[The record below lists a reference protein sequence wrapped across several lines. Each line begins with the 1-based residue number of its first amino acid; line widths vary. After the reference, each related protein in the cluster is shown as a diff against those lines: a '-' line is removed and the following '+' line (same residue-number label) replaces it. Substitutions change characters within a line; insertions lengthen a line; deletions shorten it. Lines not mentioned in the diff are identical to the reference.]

1 MTETEKLVPKRRF
14 KEFINSSAWEQ
25 RKFADVFQ
33 PLQNNSLSRA
43 ELNYDSGSVKNIHY
57 GDILI
62 KFREVIDVNQAEL
75 PFISNDEFNIGN
87 KSLIQN
93 GDVIIADAAED
104 ETVGKCCEIKGI
116 NNVKVVSGLHTI
128 PCRPSKEFASGYLG
142 YFMNSHAYHDQL
154 LPLIQGTKIS
164 SISKS
169 ALQDTHIVF
178 PHNQEEQS
186 EISDY
191 FHNLDNLITLHQRK
205 VKKIKA
211 LKSAYLSEMFPA
223 EGECRPKRRFAGF
236 TEDWEQRKLLDFG
249 KSTGGTSIESE
260 FSEDGI
266 YKVISIGSYS
276 ENSIYTDQGLRA
288 VDSDKTRKR
297 ILNEGDLTMILND
310 KTSSGNIIG
319 RVLLIEKSGVYVY
332 NQRTERIEIYSEKYD
347 SLFLYEMLN
356 APQIREKIIKQS
368 QGNTQIY
375 VNWPI
380 IEQTEYLIPKLE
392 EQKHIGTYFKHLDHL
407 ITLHQRKLEKLQNI
421 KKAFLNEMFI

>member
-1 MTETEKLVPKRRF
+1 MSDKKCKVPKLRF
-14 KEFINSSAWEQ
+14 PGFTDEWER

-87 KSLIQN
+87 TSLIQN
-93 GDVIIADAAED
+93 GDVIMADAAED

-116 NNVKVVSGLHTI
+116 NDVKVVSGLHTI

-191 FHNLDNLITLHQRK
+191 FHNLDNLITLHKRK
-205 VKKIKA
+205 SKNLQKLKKGLLQK
-211 LKSAYLSEMFPA
+211 MFPKNK
-223 EGECRPKRRFAGF
+223 ECVPELRFPGF
-236 TEDWEQRKLLDFG
+236 TDTWEQRKLGEVFEQ
-249 KSTGGTSIESE
+249 TTN
-260 FSEDGI
+260 FVNPSEDEIELWSLTVENGLTP
-266 YKVISIGSYS
+266 KS
-276 ENSIYTDQGLRA
+276 ERYNRAFLVKKDANFKEVRPGDIVYNPMNMTLGAVGYNGMAKSVAVSGYYT
-288 VDSDKTRKR
+288 
-297 ILNEGDLTMILND
+297 TMIAKKNND
-310 KTSSGNIIG
+310 PYYINIWLKSPQAIYLYMTFATG
-319 RVLLIEKSGVYVY
+319 SLIEK
-332 NQRTERIEIYSEKYD
+332 QRVQFPTLS
-347 SLFLYEMLN
+347 
-356 APQIREKIIKQS
+356 IILTTFPS
-368 QGNTQIY
+368 Y
-375 VNWPI
+375 
-380 IEQTEYLIPKLE
+380 E
-392 EQKHIGTYFKHLDHL
+392 EQKKVGHCFESLDNL
-407 ITLHQRKLEKLQNI
+407 ITLHQRKLEHLEDLKKGLLQQ
-421 KKAFLNEMFI
+421 MFI

>member
-1 MTETEKLVPKRRF
+1 MTETEKLVPRRRF
-14 KEFINSSAWEQ
+14 KEFVNCGAWEQ
-25 RKFADVFQ
+25 RKLGEVVDVRSGKDYKHLQEGSIPVYGTGGYMLSVNEALSYLEDAIGIGRKGTIDKPYILKAPFWTVDTLFYAFPRETNDLNFVFDIFQ
-33 PLQNNSLSRA
+33 NIDWKKKDESTGVPSLSKTSIN
-43 ELNYDSGSVKNIHY
+43 E
-57 GDILI
+57 
-62 KFREVIDVNQAEL
+62 IDVL
-75 PFISNDEFNIGN
+75 VPKTDEQRIIG
-87 KSLIQN
+87 
-93 GDVIIADAAED
+93 AY
-104 ETVGKCCEIKGI
+104 
-116 NNVKVVSGLHTI
+116 
-128 PCRPSKEFASGYLG
+128 FA
-142 YFMNSHAYHDQL
+142 
-154 LPLIQGTKIS
+154 KI
-164 SISKS
+164 
-169 ALQDTHIVF
+169 
-178 PHNQEEQS
+178 
-186 EISDY
+186 
-191 FHNLDNLITLHQRK
+191 DNLITLHQSK
-205 VKKIKA
+205 VEKIKT
-211 LKSAYLSEMFPA
+211 LKSAYLFEMFPA
-223 EGECRPKRRFAGF
+223 EGECKPKRRFAGF
-236 TEDWEQRKLLDFG
+236 TEDWEQRKLGDFG

-332 NQRTERIEIYSEKYD
+332 NQRTERIEINSEKYD

-392 EQKHIGTYFKHLDHL
+392 EQKHIGTYFKHLDNL